1 MKNIISQ
8 NTNSKAFTKSINNNA
23 MSKANKFLTLISI
36 FTLLFTFNSC
46 VNDDDYNIPEIII
59 DVPDLT
65 SLGNKT
71 TFNAV
76 VSRYLD
82 AVADGNQVG
91 VFNFDDPLFIEGYV
105 ISSDRSGNFF
115 EEIVIQNSIDAEDV
129 GSDPRQGLLVRVNV
143 SSLSDTYEVGR
154 KVYVKLNGLAI
165 GIQNGVYTLGRA
177 VGASSEQIQLF
188 EYQKF
193 IIRDPEVA
201 TLTPKIT
208 TIGDLT
214 EQDENTLIQLN
225 DMQIHRTLLSKTF
238 AGEPD
243 DQFDGFRTLES
254 CETNA
259 TILLQTS
266 TFADFKS
273 LPVPQN
279 RGTIQGIFSRDFGDD
294 FNVFIISNIN
304 DINFDNEERCDPIE
318 LDCGLASTVGSNSLF
333 SENFESQ
340 VNNTL
345 ISGNG
350 WTTFRQAG
358 VKGWEAYTAT
368 GTNASLGRS
377 ARVNPFNSGDASTI
391 SWLIT
396 PAINFDPQ
404 NGETLNFKTSNSFSD
419 GSNMELLFSTDWDGV
434 PANIVSATWGVLPAA
449 YIVKDSDFF
458 GTWFNSG
465 NVDLSC
471 AEGTMYIAFK
481 YTGSGQADFDGTY
494 ELDDIVI
501 NSQ

>member
-1 MKNIISQ
+1 MKYR
-8 NTNSKAFTKSINNNA
+8 TFKKSLKNNA
-23 MSKANKFLTLISI
+23 MNTTNKFLTLLSLIAI
-36 FTLLFTFNSC
+36 LFTANSC
-46 VNDDDYNIPEIII
+46 VNDNDYKIPEIVI
-59 DVPDLT
+59 DAPDLAA
-65 SLGNKT
+65 LGSKT

-82 AVADGNQVG
+82 AVADGDQVG
-91 VFNFDDPLFIEGYV
+91 VFEFDDPLYIEGYV
-105 ISSDRSGNFF
+105 ISSDRAGNFF
-115 EEIVIQNSIDAEDV
+115 EELVIQNSTNADDV
-129 GSDPRQGLLVRVNV
+129 GSDPRRGFNVQINV
-143 SSLSDTYEVGR
+143 SSLSDTYEMGR

-165 GIQNGVYTLGRA
+165 GIENGVYALGRA
-177 VGASSEQIQLF
+177 VGASLEQIQSY
-188 EYQKF
+188 EYKNF

-201 TLTPKIT
+201 TLTPKIAA
-208 TIGDLT
+208 IRDLT

-225 DMQIHRTLLSKTF
+225 DMQVHRSLLSKTF

-243 DQFDGFRTLES
+243 DQFDGFRTLEG
-254 CETNA
+254 CDDNA

-279 RGTIQGIFSRDFGDD
+279 RGSLLGIFSRDFGDD
-294 FNVFIISNIN
+294 FNVFIVSSAT
-304 DINFDNEERCDPIE
+304 DITFDNPERCDPIE
-318 LDCGLASTVGSNSLF
+318 LDCGLATSTGPNNLF

-350 WTTFRQAG
+350 WTNYRQAG

-368 GTNASLGRS
+368 GTNASLGKS

-396 PAINFDPQ
+396 PAIDFDAQ
-404 NGETLNFKTSNSFSD
+404 DGETLNFKTSNSFSD
-419 GSNMELLFSTDWDGV
+419 GSTMELLFSTDWDGV
-434 PANIVSATWGVLPAA
+434 PANIVNATWGLLPAA
-449 YIVKDSDFF
+449 YIVQDSDFF

-481 YTGSGQADFDGTY
+481 YNGSGQPDFDGTY
-494 ELDDIVI
+494 ELDDIRI
-501 NSQ
+501 DSQ

>member
-1 MKNIISQ
+1 MKYS
-8 NTNSKAFTKSINNNA
+8 AFKKSLKINA
-23 MSKANKFLTLISI
+23 MSTANKFLTLISLIAI
-36 FTLLFTFNSC
+36 FFTVNSC
-46 VNDDDYNIPEIII
+46 VNDDDYKIPEIVI
-59 DVPDLT
+59 DAPDLT
-65 SLGNKT
+65 ALGNKT

-82 AVADGNQVG
+82 AVADGDQVG
-91 VFNFDDPLFIEGYV
+91 VFEFDDPLYIEGYV
-105 ISSDRSGNFF
+105 ISSDRTGNFF
-115 EEIVIQNSIDAEDV
+115 EELIIQNSINADDA
-129 GSDPRQGLLVRVNV
+129 GSDPRRGFNVQINV

-165 GIQNGVYTLGRA
+165 GIENGVYTLGKA
-177 VGASSEQIQLF
+177 VGNSLEQIQSF
-188 EYQKF
+188 EYTSF

-201 TLTPKIT
+201 TLTPKIAA
-208 TIGDLT
+208 IGDLT

-225 DMQIHRTLLSKTF
+225 DMQVHRNLLSKTF

-243 DQFDGFRTLES
+243 DEFDGFRTLES
-254 CETNA
+254 CEDNA

-279 RGTIQGIFSRDFGDD
+279 RGTIKGIFSRDFGDD
-294 FNVFIISNIN
+294 FNVFVINNAN
-304 DINFDNEERCDPIE
+304 DIAFDNLERCDPLE
-318 LDCGLASTVGSNSLF
+318 LDCGLATSVGPNILF

-350 WTTFRQAG
+350 WTNFRQAG
-358 VKGWEAYTAT
+358 NEGWEAYTAT

-396 PAINFDPQ
+396 PAINFDAQ
-404 NGETLNFKTSNSFSD
+404 DGETLNFKTSNSFSD
-419 GSNMELLFSTDWDGV
+419 GSTMELLFSTDWDGTA
-434 PANIVSATWGVLPAA
+434 ANIVSATWGILPAA
-449 YIVKDSDFF
+449 YIVQDSDFF

-471 AEGTMYIAFK
+471 AEGSMYIAFK

-494 ELDDIVI
+494 ELDDIRI
-501 NSQ
+501 DSQ